1 MNSVIIIIIM
11 DFICIARFKMS
22 DKSQGASQKTK
33 QKQRKKFTEKKKKK
47 EQMDYKRWLKA
58 SRNR

>member
-1 MNSVIIIIIM
+1 M